1 MSRQT
6 TIQVTEAIRKGS
18 VRVLVG
24 DDFGSLVDIGALRD
38 PILNS
43 LAENQEIEFDNVD
56 SLKKFVKGKKVQV
69 TFNLAEINLTNIAQL
84 DSGLVSLTTVA
95 GSLVSGATQ
104 LVVSGGWNFNQFIK
118 IENQNGDGSAITVN
132 SVTGATDGA
141 LVEDTDYYVTQNENG
156 EYGIMIIDSVDVTT
170 EGQNVTIDYDYTPS
184 ASKKLTFNE
193 SGNKTL
199 KAMRLINIDENDK
212 EFRIDIENGTNF
224 APISID
230 FAGDIEDNVAILP
243 VDFQGD
249 LVEWVD
255 EQQTA

>member
-6 TIQVTEAIRKGS
+6 TIQVAEAIRKGS

-24 DDFGSLVDIGALRD
+24 DDFSNLVDIGALRD
-38 PILNS
+38 PIFNS

-69 TFNLAEINLTNIAQL
+69 TFNLAEINFDNLAVL
-84 DSGLVSLTTVA
+84 DSGLISLSTVA
-95 GSLVSGATQ
+95 GVLVSGAEQ
-104 LVVSGGWNFNQFIK
+104 LEVSGAWNFNQFIK
-118 IENQNGDGSAITVN
+118 ILNQNGDGSAITVN

-141 LVEDTDYYVTQNENG
+141 LVEDTDFYVTQNEAG
-156 EYGIMIIDSVDVTT
+156 EYGIMIIDSVGVTT
-170 EGQNVTIDYDYTPS
+170 IAQNITIDYDYTPN
-184 ASKKLTFNE
+184 ASKKITFNE

-212 EFRIDIENGTNF
+212 QFRIDIENGTNF

-230 FAGDIEDNVAILP
+230 FAGDIEDNVAVMP

-249 LVEWVD
+249 LVEWID
-255 EQQTA
+255 EQETA